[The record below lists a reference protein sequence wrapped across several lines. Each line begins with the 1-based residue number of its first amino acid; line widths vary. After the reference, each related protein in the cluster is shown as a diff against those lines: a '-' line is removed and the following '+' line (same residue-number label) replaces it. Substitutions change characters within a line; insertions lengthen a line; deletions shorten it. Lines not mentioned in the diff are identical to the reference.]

1 MEKKIQSEMVM
12 YSKIVIC
19 QNCSR
24 IKKDFDDSRKK
35 KTLKK
40 YEKLKKTKQKT
51 FSHVPTEAE
60 NVLTACKR
68 TSVHQSAKSQCDG
81 NFDLLQLLFQ
91 LIITKHLKF

>member
-24 IKKDFDDSRKK
+24 IKKKDFNDCRKK

-51 FSHVPTEAE
+51 FSHVLTKAE
-60 NVLTACKR
+60 NVLFAFERTAE
-68 TSVHQSAKSQCDG
+68 SQCDG

-91 LIITKHLKF
+91 RIITKTLKF

>member
-24 IKKDFDDSRKK
+24 IKKKDFNDCRKK

-40 YEKLKKTKQKT
+40 YEKLKKTK
-51 FSHVPTEAE
+51 
-60 NVLTACKR
+60 NI
-68 TSVHQSAKSQCDG
+68 QSCV
-81 NFDLLQLLFQ
+81 N
-91 LIITKHLKF
+91 

>member
-1 MEKKIQSEMVM
+1 MEKKIN
-12 YSKIVIC
+12 SKIVIC

-51 FSHVPTEAE
+51 FSHVLTKAE
-60 NVLTACKR
+60 NV
-68 TSVHQSAKSQCDG
+68 
-81 NFDLLQLLFQ
+81 
-91 LIITKHLKF
+91 